1 MERKVLGKGINALIP
16 ERSVKKED
24 SGAVVLDV
32 KSIKPNANQPRTDF
46 DEDSLT
52 ELVASIKEKGFIQP
66 VVVRKSADG
75 YELIAGERR
84 LRAAKK
90 LNLETIPAVVK
101 DISDRASL
109 ELALIENIQRDD
121 LNPLEEA
128 AAYQML
134 VDKFQITQEEISKTV
149 GKSRPYISNMLRL
162 LKLPKQVQRAIGSGQ
177 ITYGHGKALLEIENI
192 DEQIKLLKQIISMSL
207 SVRELEGIVYQKR
220 KPKQISAKTKN
231 IQNPD
236 VILVQ
241 EKLQRY
247 LGTKVRISS
256 GRKRG
261 SIKIDFYSFSDLE
274 RIVNLI
280 SHR

>member
-16 ERSVKKED
+16 GSIKKED
-24 SGAVVLDV
+24 AGAVNIAV
-32 KSIKPNANQPRTDF
+32 KSIRPNTNQPRSDF
-46 DEDSLT
+46 DEHRLD

-75 YELIAGERR
+75 FELIAGERR

-90 LNLETIPAVVK
+90 LSLETIPAVVK

-121 LNPLEEA
+121 LSPLEEA
-128 AAYQML
+128 NAYRIL
-134 VDKFQITQEEISKTV
+134 VDKFQLKQEEISKTV

-162 LKLPKQVQRAIGSGQ
+162 LKLPKEVKQAIGKGQ

-192 DEQIKLLKQIISMSL
+192 DEQIKLLKQIIAMSL

-220 KPKQISAKTKN
+220 KPKQTDIKRKN
-231 IQNPD
+231 IQNPEI
-236 VILVQ
+236 ILVQ

-261 SIKIDFYSFSDLE
+261 EIKIEYYSLNDLQ
-274 RIVNLI
+274 RVVNLI
-280 SHR
+280 SNR